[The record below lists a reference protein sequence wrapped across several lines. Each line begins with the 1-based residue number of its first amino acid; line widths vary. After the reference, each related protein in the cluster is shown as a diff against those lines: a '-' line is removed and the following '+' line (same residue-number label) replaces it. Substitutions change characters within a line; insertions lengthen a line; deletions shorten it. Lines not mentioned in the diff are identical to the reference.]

1 MDPDQALWKEVQ
13 TSKFPKPPE
22 VPKPPA
28 PPVPDAEKVRQVTKA
43 FDRGKVAAGA
53 GETYEEA
60 VKGLKRLTDRYG
72 EHIQWN
78 SQPILDAET
87 MGKYLT
93 QAALKDAS
101 MPKMLMNPD
110 AQRYFD
116 FEARRLGSEPR
127 GASPVLV
134 LDAFRQ
140 GVKKHRDTV
149 QMVEQQTSD
158 LHAVEAPA
166 TGVFMADL
174 QDLVIG
180 RSADEQAEAEIVLPQ
195 WEGKQEAVDKIYEKI
210 NLGVPGSAI
219 ANLAG
224 LNLPADAIE
233 ALTTLDEA
241 DAAEWE
247 ALGIEEDE
255 RNRMQKRNE
264 RRIRWGDRFGPDK
277 FSVKQVWIPQVKE
290 SGGRHAIPI
299 HGSHGVWAR
308 LNRGKRILLARE
320 KGYKN
325 FQTAAQ
331 KDTGLSKEEFDVLVK
346 KAEEWTS
353 DRVRYIQNYGGEGL
367 LVIDNPEKMFESLQE
382 GTDPLSW
389 VSPGLWMGSL
399 FNKIGLMSDEAYAKQ
414 ARIRAPFAQMLYP
427 TTLESFNEGTLMYGR
442 MVEDVHPGALHWF
455 GNIAL
460 STPIGSFASAPE
472 GVKFGS
478 KEHLRLG
485 RHYNSF
491 NDLGKAGDRVKAAI
505 LEANPKLKDSYLP
518 EVAKMVT
525 DTGHVAGLVLEP
537 DLFTM
542 ATLGVGYTGKAAG
555 LASRAAIR
563 AGTGAHGAADAVDLL
578 RLNKYD
584 RLLNE
589 ADQML
594 QSGEV
599 GRFGDITALFRK
611 EGVPELAEVYDTS
624 LLGNVAGKVPGIPAG
639 QRKFSETLDYY
650 RAQLGKTREEIK
662 ELQEALPQE
671 VQRYVTLHGKVRP
684 NTDKDL
690 IALIKRYGNGDT
702 KQVQQ
707 ARDLAVAAQTEAVLE
722 AGQMYAQ
729 LQKEEEI
736 LRTVAATKTGIKP
749 PGGATEADIHEKFI
763 GHITQAREKY
773 LSFQTELDA
782 LIDLEAEIAKLSS
795 FKKPTRKQ
803 QARMDL
809 LEMKLVPDQRDA
821 ARAAQVQQ
829 RRLLYDSA
837 IEAVYEN
844 YLTAQKVFN
853 EKLIYLAKHF
863 EGENATRLLLSTSEV
878 ARAEKKLAKAVK
890 RATPKGEAI
899 VSKESKAALKLA
911 KQTVEEA
918 AQRQKLAFES
928 FLKTARADD
937 PISLQGI
944 LDRSFKALKLEGRV
958 GALED
963 IASTAGKTVEVMRLS
978 VRTAQNILRKGNE
991 KFRGWHEGAD
1001 EGVAL
1006 IDSPD
1011 ITKISPDG
1019 TGVVVD
1025 WDRYAESP
1033 VGAILMGRS
1042 TDLPDVERVLERLL
1056 TDADYG
1062 PSLSALQGGL
1072 RKSRLSLAEKDTL
1085 ADLERVVTSAMKHSQ
1100 VRGGQ
1105 EAIAALNAWK
1115 SPRIR
1120 GDAFSDIPG
1129 TDPLDWVKSFMADT
1143 NIGTALK
1150 IPLPSSRTVEEF
1162 ASVAARKIRAV
1173 GVMFDPKAH
1182 RFGPLSEHLS
1192 EATLR
1197 ASTRASRAAEEVTML
1212 FDQWGR
1218 YGLTGEGVVNEVV
1231 ALLTSHKT
1239 FTINFRG
1246 QKAAGVSG
1254 LGRGMPVTVNKG
1266 GDVPWF
1272 KFKANVLDQ
1281 APDVAAQYN
1290 VGFQGAA
1297 RAWLPGTTAAEG
1309 AVKQL
1314 QNYAYKKLEEGLGA
1328 KAYKKL
1334 AEQGATAEQIAHL
1347 EFKKWVND
1355 VRQWTNQ
1362 NFSTAV
1368 VSNLEN
1374 PARAHAFIA
1383 RGVLHGSVVEEYLY
1397 DLMRAGGP
1405 AIDAEAALGANAI
1418 LGGFSATKLTAKDPT
1433 RYGVDSVK
1441 LEPTDTMRYVAPE
1454 YGFNP
1459 TKAFEAINAWGI
1471 AYNQKGWQTIGRK
1484 MKGLEELSN
1493 EFIELSRTG
1502 KGGKIGWV
1510 PHRVIQKIDEA
1521 AGDIAKDVAEVGRR
1535 ASDKAGIKAT
1545 QALLTYLRLWRTSV
1559 ILGITAPRPAYFA
1572 NQNFGDFDQ
1581 LWTTEGLIRPRR
1593 YKIGP
1598 NKGKIYLS
1606 GAVPQHFQNTFS
1618 YVPAFGAWT
1627 QDYLSEMASGA
1638 SKSGT
1643 RPLLTTPLNAVFMP
1657 WVSRLFKGGDEL
1669 VETKDGVRTLD
1680 QFMEE
1685 AVEDR
1690 IFDNMMTEDLYQLM
1704 RDIDDKHGGLNT
1716 ARTRQAK
1723 LITGVKNY
1731 GRYWQDT
1738 VTTTQA
1744 RQRLALYAEYRLA
1757 RGEARSAARK
1767 ATHDSFFDWK
1777 FGVTEW
1783 EMMTIGQVVAF
1794 YPFFRLAMKQQFRSV
1809 LEGLTAPTMSTL
1821 GKALTGQTRMA
1832 RIRSKAR
1839 LVNGVP
1845 SYIWGP
1851 DEDEALLE
1859 YEMQEEIYRRVS
1871 PWWVGARPV
1880 PSNNRMED
1888 FRQEFFNENF
1898 GMADENTPRY
1908 THLANVYPMWT
1919 SLDLTELSF
1928 AYYQGILG
1936 FMLYAGTKGAIK
1948 PSPEMARRLSQT
1960 TTGFFQPIFKGLAGA
1975 SADYYTGN
1983 TFTRGPLGARLRPGE
1998 EQYYRVP
2005 AAALRAITNDNIASY
2020 IDVIP
2025 GEKGYYM
2032 NPLALDIARLIP
2044 GIGTEWPR
2052 IYADFYGANPDWQKG
2067 AAQGLAYGLRQW
2079 IGIGKRVPHNP
2090 ELSMRYEQMD
2100 IKAAFDKETKRMDQM
2115 TGERV
2120 LGVDK
2125 LK

>member
-1 MDPDQALWKEVQ
+1 MDPDQSLWKEAKPLK
-13 TSKFPKPPE
+13 SPKPPE
-22 VPKPPA
+22 APKA
-28 PPVPDAEKVRQVTKA
+28 PVSVPDAKKVAQVTEA

-53 GETYEEA
+53 EETYADA
-60 VKGLKRLTDRYG
+60 VKGLGRLTDRYG
-72 EHIQWN
+72 KYIQWN
-78 SQPILDAET
+78 SQPITDAET

-93 QAALKDAS
+93 REALKDAS
-101 MPKMLMNPD
+101 MPKMLMNSD
-110 AQRYFD
+110 AQRYFN

-140 GVKKHRDTV
+140 GVKKHRDTA
-149 QMVEQQTSD
+149 QMVEQQTAD

-346 KAEEWTS
+346 EAEDWTS
-353 DRVRYIQNYGGEGL
+353 DRVRYLQNYGGEGL
-367 LVIDNPEKMFESLQE
+367 LVIDNPEKMFKSLQE

-389 VSPGLWMGSL
+389 VSPGLWVGSL

-414 ARIRAPFAQMLYP
+414 ARDRAPFAQMLYP

-478 KEHLRLG
+478 KEHLRLS
-485 RHYNSF
+485 RQYNSF
-491 NDLGKAGDRVKAAI
+491 NDLGKAGDWVKAAI
-505 LEANPKLKDSYLP
+505 LEANPELKESYLP
-518 EVAKMVT
+518 DAAKLII
-525 DTGHVAGLVLEP
+525 DTQHMAGLVLEP

-542 ATLGVGYTGKAAG
+542 ATLGVGYTGKAVG
-555 LASRAAIR
+555 IASKAAIR
-563 AGTGAHGAADAVDLL
+563 GGTGAHRAADALDLL
-578 RLNKYD
+578 RANKYE

-599 GRFGDITALFRK
+599 GRFGDITAFFRK
-611 EGVPELAEVYDTS
+611 EGAPELAEVYDAS

-639 QRKFSETLDYY
+639 QRKFSETLDSY
-650 RAQLGKTREEIK
+650 RSQLGKTREEIK
-662 ELQEALPQE
+662 ELQDALPQE

-690 IALIKRYGNGDT
+690 IALVKQYGKGDA

-707 ARDLAVAAQTEAVLE
+707 ARDLAVLAQKEAVLE

-763 GHITQAREKY
+763 GLITQGREKY
-773 LSFQTELDA
+773 LSFQKELDA

-795 FKKPTRKQ
+795 FKKPTHRQ

-809 LEMKLVPDQRDA
+809 LETRLIPDQRGA
-821 ARAAQVQQ
+821 AKAAQVQQ
-829 RRLLYDSA
+829 RRLLYNSA

-863 EGENATRLLLSTSEV
+863 EGENATRLLLSTSDV
-878 ARAEKKLAKAVK
+878 VRAEKKLAKAVK

-899 VSKESKAALKLA
+899 VSKENKAALKLA
-911 KQTVEEA
+911 EQTVEEA
-918 AQRQKLAFES
+918 IQRQKLDFES

-944 LDRSFKALKLEGRV
+944 LDRSFKALKLGGRV
-958 GALED
+958 EALED
-963 IASTAGKTVEVMRLS
+963 IASTAGKTIEVMRLS

-1001 EGVAL
+1001 EGIAL

-1019 TGVVVD
+1019 TGIVVD

-1033 VGAILMGRS
+1033 VGALLMGRS
-1042 TDLPDVERVLERLL
+1042 TDLPDVERVLEHLL

-1062 PSLSALQGGL
+1062 PALSALQKGL
-1072 RKSRLSLAEKDTL
+1072 RKPRLSLAEKDIL

-1115 SPRIR
+1115 SPRVK

-1129 TDPLDWVKSFMADT
+1129 TDPFEWVKSFMADAKS
-1143 NIGTALK
+1143 GVAL
-1150 IPLPSSRTVEEF
+1150 PLPSWRTVEDF
-1162 ASVAARKIRAV
+1162 ASVAARKVRAV

-1218 YGLTGEGVVNEVV
+1218 YGLKGEGIINEV
-1231 ALLTSHKT
+1231 ASLLTSHKT

-1246 QKAAGVSG
+1246 QKAAGSSG

-1266 GDVPWF
+1266 GNVPWA

-1290 VGFQGAA
+1290 VGFQGAV
-1297 RAWLPGTTAAEG
+1297 RAWLPARTPAEG
-1309 AVKQL
+1309 FVKEL
-1314 QNYAYKKLEEGLGA
+1314 QNQAYKKLEEGLGA
-1328 KAYKKL
+1328 KAYKRL
-1334 AEQGATAEQIAHL
+1334 AEEGVNAETIARL
-1347 EFKKWVND
+1347 EFNKWVND
-1355 VRQWTNQ
+1355 VRNLTKHQ
-1362 NFSTAV
+1362 FA
-1368 VSNLEN
+1368 SNIED
-1374 PARAHAFIA
+1374 PTRAHAFIA

-1405 AIDAEAALGANAI
+1405 AIDPEAALGANAI

-1459 TKAFEAINAWGI
+1459 TKAFEALNAWGI

-1484 MKGLEELSN
+1484 IQRLEELSN

-1502 KGGKIGWV
+1502 KGGKVGWV

-1521 AGDIAKDVAEVGRR
+1521 AGSIAKDVSEVGLK
-1535 ASDKAGIKAT
+1535 ASDKVGVKVV
-1545 QALLTYLRLWRTSV
+1545 QAFLTYLRLWRTSV
-1559 ILGITAPRPAYFA
+1559 ILGITVPRPAYFA

-1581 LWTTEGLIRPRR
+1581 LWTTEGLIQTRR

-1669 VETKDGVRTLD
+1669 VETKNGVRTLD

-1704 RDIDDKHGGLNT
+1704 RGIDDKNGGLNT

-1723 LITGVKNY
+1723 LITGVKNF

-1809 LEGLTAPTMSTL
+1809 LEGLTAPTMNTL
-1821 GKALTGQTRMA
+1821 ERAIKGQTRMA

-1851 DEDEALLE
+1851 DEDEALSE

-1871 PWWVGARPV
+1871 PWWVGARPMT
-1880 PSNNRMED
+1880 SNNRMED
-1888 FRQEFFNENF
+1888 FRQEFFNEKF
-1898 GMADENTPRY
+1898 GMADDDTPRY

-1928 AYYQGILG
+1928 SYYQGILG

-2005 AAALRAITNDNIASY
+2005 AAALKAITNDNIASY
-2020 IDVIP
+2020 IDVKS
-2025 GEKGYYM
+2025 GAKGYYM
-2032 NPLALDIARLIP
+2032 HPLALDIARNIP
-2044 GIGTEWPR
+2044 AIGTEWPR

-2100 IKAAFDKETKRMDQM
+2100 IKAAFDNETKRMDQM